1 MPYVYAQVRLASR
14 NGHPMLRT
22 LSFEYPED
30 PTSWTVEDQYL
41 FSTDI
46 LATPLLEEARSRDVY
61 LPPGLWTDYQSG
73 ETYEGPRW
81 HHLRAGEVPV
91 VALARDGMAI
101 PHVGLAQST
110 DRIDWSRVELR
121 VYGAGS
127 SAEGL
132 FCLPEGAG
140 CSRCA

>member
-1 MPYVYAQVRLASR
+1 
-14 NGHPMLRT
+14 
-22 LSFEYPED
+22 
-30 PTSWTVEDQYL
+30 VEDQYL

-110 DRIDWSRVELR
+110 DRIDWSRVELQGLRCGVLGRRAVLPPGGGGLLSLRLEREGRGFALREDPLGGR
-121 VYGAGS
+121 VDWRVRAV
-127 SAEGL
+127 
-132 FCLPEGAG
+132 P
-140 CSRCA
+140 